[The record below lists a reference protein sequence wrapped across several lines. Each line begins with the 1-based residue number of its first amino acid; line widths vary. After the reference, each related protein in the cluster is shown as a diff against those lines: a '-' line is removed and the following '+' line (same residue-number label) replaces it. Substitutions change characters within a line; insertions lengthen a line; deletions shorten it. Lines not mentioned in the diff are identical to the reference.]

1 MMERVDETGE
11 RAKPG
16 VVARGLDMR
25 KRLTDIHSSRITV
38 DALGRPGERVF
49 LLQASEGDATFTFKI
64 EKQQAAALALGIDRM
79 LEELAERFPREISR
93 LEEPLSS
100 DLMLREPIEILFVVG
115 QMGMGYDQ
123 SEDAVVLVLQE
134 LGEEGEE
141 DTCVARIWAS
151 RAQMKALSRQIKE
164 VVSRGRPICSMC
176 GEPIDPDGHFC
187 PRSNG
192 RERIH

>member
-1 MMERVDETGE
+1 
-11 RAKPG
+11 
-16 VVARGLDMR
+16 MR

-141 DTCVARIWAS
+141 DTRVARIWAS

-164 VVSRGRPICSMC
+164 VVSRGRPICSIC

>member
-1 MMERVDETGE
+1 
-11 RAKPG
+11 
-16 VVARGLDMR
+16 MR

-141 DTCVARIWAS
+141 DTRVARIWAS

>member
-1 MMERVDETGE
+1 
-11 RAKPG
+11 
-16 VVARGLDMR
+16 
-25 KRLTDIHSSRITV
+25 
-38 DALGRPGERVF
+38 
-49 LLQASEGDATFTFKI
+49 
-64 EKQQAAALALGIDRM
+64 M
-79 LEELAERFPREISR
+79 LEELAQRFPREVSS

-100 DLMLREPIEILFVVG
+100 DLMLQEPFEILFVVG

-123 SEDAVVLVLQE
+123 SEDALVLILQE
-134 LGEEGEE
+134 LIVEEETE
-141 DTCVARIWAS
+141 REARVARIWAS

>member
-1 MMERVDETGE
+1 
-11 RAKPG
+11 
-16 VVARGLDMR
+16 MR
-25 KRLTDIHSSRITV
+25 SRLTDIHSSRITV

-49 LLQASEGDATFTFKI
+49 LLQASEGNSTFTFKI
-64 EKQQAAALALGIDRM
+64 EKQQAAVLALSIDRM
-79 LEELAERFPREISR
+79 LEELAQRFPREVSS

-100 DLMLREPIEILFVVG
+100 DLMLQEPFEILFVVG

-123 SEDAVVLVLQE
+123 SEDALVLILQE
-134 LGEEGEE
+134 LIVEEETE
-141 DTCVARIWAS
+141 REARVARIWAS

-192 RERIH
+192 RERVH

>member
-1 MMERVDETGE
+1 MANRV
-11 RAKPG
+11 
-16 VVARGLDMR
+16 
-25 KRLTDIHSSRITV
+25 TDIHSSRITV

-49 LLQASEGDATFTFKI
+49 LLQASEGNATFTFKI
-64 EKQQAAALALGIDRM
+64 EKQQAAALALSIDRM
-79 LEELAERFPREISR
+79 LEELAQRFPREISR

-100 DLMLREPIEILFVVG
+100 DLMLQEPFEILFVVG

-123 SEDAVVLVLQE
+123 SEDALVLVLQE
-134 LGEEGEE
+134 LIVEEEKVEG
-141 DTCVARIWAS
+141 DARVARIWAS

-164 VVSRGRPICSMC
+164 VISRGRPICSMC

>member
-1 MMERVDETGE
+1 MANRV
-11 RAKPG
+11 
-16 VVARGLDMR
+16 
-25 KRLTDIHSSRITV
+25 TDIHSSRITV

-64 EKQQAAALALGIDRM
+64 EKQQAAVLALSIDRM
-79 LEELAERFPREISR
+79 LEELAKRFPREISR

-100 DLMLREPIEILFVVG
+100 DLMLREPIEVFFVVG

-134 LGEEGEE
+134 LIEEEAE
-141 DTCVARIWAS
+141 RSARVARIWAS
-151 RAQMKALSRQIKE
+151 RAQMKALSHQIKE
-164 VVSRGRPICSMC
+164 VISRGRPICSIC
-176 GEPIDPDGHFC
+176 GQPIDPDGHFC